1 MSGRYRPPHDSRRYL
16 DWMERAHA
24 DLQTARL
31 LMKHGGDSPL
41 AVFHAHQTCEKCFKA
56 FLLFAA
62 RQHADG
68 HNLTYLCRQALR
80 LDGGFSMY
88 LPDCAKMSRFYIETR
103 YPTDLPVV
111 ITEETAKGALKVAE
125 KLYRYVNAAVTTEI
139 T

>member
-1 MSGRYRPPHDSRRYL
+1 MNGKHRAPQDSRRYF
-16 DWMERAHA
+16 DWIERAHA
-24 DLQTARL
+24 DLQAARL
-31 LMKHGGDSPL
+31 LMNFGGDRRL

-80 LDGGFSMY
+80 LDGGLAPY

-103 YPTDLPVV
+103 YPTDLPASVSD
-111 ITEETAKGALKVAE
+111 ETAKGAIRVAE
-125 KLYRYVNAAVTTEI
+125 KLYRHINSIVTTEV
-139 T
+139 